1 MVSNHVITIRIDHA
15 PQSHTVIRTE
25 CARLWNRMVALH
37 LWFRKRRLS
46 WPTETQFKAHFK
58 GRFVLHSQTIQ
69 GVIERFFDNIDTTR
83 TNRANGD
90 KRARYPYKTKSYVV
104 AVWKPLGIDR
114 NKQCLTLSMGRKRK
128 PVILHLP
135 KKFPKG
141 KITLVQLGFN
151 EFYVTLATEIKVPKR
166 RLKGVAAGDL
176 GVIHLMMMTDGK
188 ETESVV
194 GRGLRSVIQGHN
206 KAKAEISSLLSKCTK
221 GSKRYK
227 RLRYALFRE
236 GYYRQNFQRNF
247 LHHAANHV
255 VDFCKRK
262 KVGTFYVGDIT
273 EMVRGKS
280 GKRSRRNNQDVAN
293 MPWGDYIKY
302 LTYKL
307 AKRNVG
313 LEKQSEAYTSQTCPQ
328 CASRTKVSGRVYKC
342 RVCKFTAPRDQVGS
356 WNFLNKCVN
365 GSIISGAMVPDGKLN
380 LPTAKS
386 RGILGS

>member
-1 MVSNHVITIRIDHA
+1 
-15 PQSHTVIRTE
+15 
-25 CARLWNRMVALH
+25 
-37 LWFRKRRLS
+37 
-46 WPTETQFKAHFK
+46 
-58 GRFVLHSQTIQ
+58 
-69 GVIERFFDNIDTTR
+69 
-83 TNRANGD
+83 
-90 KRARYPYKTKSYVV
+90 
-104 AVWKPLGIDR
+104 
-114 NKQCLTLSMGRKRK
+114 
-128 PVILHLP
+128 
-135 KKFPKG
+135 
-141 KITLVQLGFN
+141 
-151 EFYVTLATEIKVPKR
+151 
-166 RLKGVAAGDL
+166 
-176 GVIHLMMMTDGK
+176 MMMTDGK

-328 CASRTKVSGRVYKC
+328 CASRTKVSGRV
-342 RVCKFTAPRDQVGS
+342 
-356 WNFLNKCVN
+356 N